1 MISRMQTDREPP
13 RLGFGGNRLPSLL
26 AKVLAVVASIVVLVG
41 AVAVSF
47 VLFAVALTVIVA
59 FGVYVWWKTRHLR
72 RELRTRAPPGGD
84 VIEGQVNWREDVD
97 VTESKKEPRA

>member
-1 MISRMQTDREPP
+1 MIPCMQPDQEPP
-13 RLGFGGNRLPSLL
+13 QLGRGAHPPPSLL
-26 AKVLAVVASIVVLVG
+26 ARILAVAASVAVLIG

-59 FGVYVWWKTRHLR
+59 FGIYVWWKTRHLR
-72 RELRTRAPPGGD
+72 RQLRTRAPPGGT

-97 VTESKKEPRA
+97 ETESKNNPRA